1 MASSRDIVITGVGVV
16 SPIGI
21 GSDAFWSSLAAGA
34 SGIRPIDLFD
44 SSGLRTPYGGQIPDF
59 DPKRYVRPRK
69 SLKVMSRDIQIG
81 FAAADLAMTDASLA
95 PGSVE
100 PDRFGVVVGGDMI
113 YADIE
118 DLELT
123 YRRSVRDGQFDFG
136 LWSEA
141 IQEEVHPLWL
151 LKHLPNMTASHI
163 AIAHDARG
171 PNNTIVLGDV
181 SSLLAVGEA
190 ASIIRRGWADVMLTG
205 GTSCRLHPTAL
216 VARGETMLS
225 RHTDDYRRICR
236 PFDRDRTGT
245 LDGEGSAIFVLESRE
260 HAERRGARIR
270 GRILASAA
278 RCEPRSPLKPSTGR
292 SLRLV
297 IRATLEQSGL
307 GTEPRGFTLGHVNA
321 HGISS
326 IDADRIEAASIVAE
340 LGNTP
345 VTAPKSF
352 FGHLGAGGGAVEL
365 AASVL
370 GLEAGLVPLT
380 LNYETPDPLCPVNVV
395 HGEPLAGRPGTA
407 IAVNFCSMGQAAAVL
422 VAAEDDGSPGALEAH
437 R

>member
-1 MASSRDIVITGVGVV
+1 MASPRDIVITGIGVV

-21 GSDAFWSSLAAGA
+21 GRDVFWQSLAQGV

-44 SSGLRTPYGGQIPDF
+44 ASGLRTPYGGQIADF

-81 FAAADLAMTDASLA
+81 FTAADLALTDAALA
-95 PGSVE
+95 GGGVAPE
-100 PDRFGVVVGGDMI
+100 RFGVVVGGDMI

-118 DLELT
+118 DLELI
-123 YRRSVRDGQFDFG
+123 YRRAVRDGQFDFG

-141 IQEEVHPLWL
+141 ILEELHPLWL

-181 SSLLAVGEA
+181 SSLLAIGEA

-205 GTSCRLHPTAL
+205 GASSRLHPTAL
-216 VARGETMLS
+216 VARGETMQS
-225 RHTDDYRRICR
+225 RPAGDCRRACR
-236 PFDRDRTGT
+236 PFDRDRTGM
-245 LDGEGSAIFVLESRE
+245 LDGEGAAIFVLESRE

-270 GRILASAA
+270 GRILAAAA
-278 RCEPRSPLKPSTGR
+278 RCEPRSPLKPRTGS
-292 SLRLV
+292 SLRSA
-297 IRATLEQSGL
+297 IRATLAQAGL
-307 GTEPRGFTLGHVNA
+307 SVDPLGANLGHVNA
-321 HGISS
+321 HGIGS

-340 LGNTP
+340 LGSTP

-370 GLEAGLVPLT
+370 GLEAGLVPPT

-407 IAVNFCSMGQAAAVL
+407 LAINVCSMGQAAAVL
-422 VAAEDDGSPGALEAH
+422 IAAE
-437 R
+437 

>member
-1 MASSRDIVITGVGVV
+1 MNRSREVVVTGVGVV

-21 GSDAFWSSLAAGA
+21 GGDAFWSSLVNAA

-44 SSGLRTPYGGQIPDF
+44 SSGLHTPYGGQIAGF
-59 DPKRYVRPRK
+59 DPKLFVRPRK

-81 FAAADLAMTDASLA
+81 FAAADLAMADAVIAAGSL
-95 PGSVE
+95 E
-100 PDRFGVVVGGDMI
+100 PERFGVVVGGDMI

-123 YRRSVRDGQFDFG
+123 YRRSVQSGRFDFG
-136 LWSEA
+136 KWSEA
-141 IQEEVHPLWL
+141 IQEELHPLWL

-190 ASIIRRGWADVMLTG
+190 ASMIRRGWADVMLTG
-205 GTSCRLHPTAL
+205 GTGCRLHPTSL
-216 VARGETMLS
+216 VARGESPLA
-225 RHTDDYRRICR
+225 RPCEDYRRICR
-236 PFDRDRTGT
+236 PFDRDRDRM
-245 LDGEGSAIFVLESRE
+245 LDGEGAAVFVLESRA

-270 GRILASAA
+270 GRLLAAA
-278 RCEPRSPLKPSTGR
+278 SRCEPRQAGRPLSGS
-292 SLRLV
+292 SLRLA
-297 IRATLEQSGL
+297 IRQTLAVAGVGRSE
-307 GTEPRGFTLGHVNA
+307 LGHVNA
-321 HGISS
+321 HGGGTVDS
-326 IDADRIEAASIVAE
+326 DRIESTAIVAE
-340 LGNTP
+340 VGDAP

-352 FGHLGAGGGAVEL
+352 FGHLGAGSGAVEL

-370 GLEAGLVPLT
+370 GLEAGLVPPT
-380 LNYETPDPLCPVNVV
+380 LNYETPDPACPVNVV
-395 HGEPLAGRPGTA
+395 RRAPLAGRPATA
-407 IAVNFCSMGQAAAVL
+407 LAANLCSMGQAATVL
-422 VAAEDDGSPGALEAH
+422 VAAE